1 MLKLIVYYL
10 PMPFVVYLLYLLS
23 GSCLAGGLFFLGSFP
38 FLIRMTEIKSENLRK
53 KLKIFVSNYLFLYK
67 TLCFMT
73 LSAIGLGILGWGT
86 IIKTPAFIWLSL
98 VFYILSMW
106 RGYQNYIQIKIKEYT
121 VEISDYDTELN
132 LVFLSDIHLSE
143 LRSINY
149 VKEIVEKVNGLSADC
164 ILVGGDTIES
174 HMEYLEDKGF
184 DQTLKKMRSEYGV
197 YGVLG
202 NHEYTGDLNKNMEYL
217 DRCGIKILRDES
229 IIIKKLE
236 FIFRDDKTNDSRKKL
251 KDIYKSVYPKIV
263 VDHRPKFEEALSEG
277 AVLQISGHTHGGQF
291 FPVNLGYMLKYKVIY
306 GYKKI
311 KNTAVIVSSGAGTG
325 FFTYRTW
332 SKSEIVRI
340 TIRGKAHE

>member
-10 PMPFVVYLLYLLS
+10 PMPFVVYLLYLFS
-23 GSCLAGGLFFLGSFP
+23 GSYLAGGLFFLGSFS
-38 FLIRMTEIKSENLRK
+38 FLIRVTEIKSENLRK
-53 KLKIFVSNYLFLYK
+53 KIKFFASNFLFLYK
-67 TLCFMT
+67 TLCFIAI
-73 LSAIGLGILGWGT
+73 LAIGLEIVGWGT
-86 IIKTPAFIWLSL
+86 IIRTPLFIVSSIL
-98 VFYILSMW
+98 FYILLIW
-106 RGYQNYIQIKIKEYT
+106 RGYQNYIKIEIKEYT

-149 VKEIVEKVNGLSADC
+149 VEEIVEKVNELSADC
-164 ILVGGDTIES
+164 ILIGGDTIES

-184 DQTLKKMRSEYGV
+184 DQVLRKIRSKYGV

-202 NHEYTGDLNKNMEYL
+202 NHEYTGNLNKNMEYL

-236 FIFRDDKTNDSRKKL
+236 FIFRDDETNHSRKKL
-251 KDIYKSVYPKIV
+251 NEIYKTVYPKVV

-277 AVLQISGHTHGGQF
+277 AELQLSGHTHGGQF

-311 KNTAVIVSSGAGTG
+311 KNMVVIVSSGVGTG